1 MKSILFRELTL
12 YLKLFFLL
20 TPFFVLSIFI
30 SLTAGINHEMK
41 AKLAWRITLGCI
53 GVTLAIFLCG
63 TYIMK
68 VFDITVDAFRMGSG
82 VLLLLTAINQVMGKQ
97 DVTGP
102 VRADLLLDMAVVP
115 LAVPITAGPATLG
128 TLMVMGTMAVDAIEK
143 LLTALAIVLSCGSVG
158 LMLYLSNKLM
168 DFLGRS
174 NISILSKLSGLI
186 LCAIAMQMIVVGAK
200 NLWMVP

>member
-1 MKSILFRELTL
+1 M
-12 YLKLFFLL
+12 
-20 TPFFVLSIFI
+20 
-30 SLTAGINHEMK
+30 
-41 AKLAWRITLGCI
+41 
-53 GVTLAIFLCG
+53 
-63 TYIMK
+63 
-68 VFDITVDAFRMGSG
+68 
-82 VLLLLTAINQVMGKQ
+82 LLLLTAINQVMGKQ